1 MLVVYDNDRTSD
13 FSQGDIESMHAIKIP
28 GAPEDWS
35 HPAAKTEQGEPS
47 FENVDN
53 PGGWSSFTF
62 RAEYEKG
69 QGPGDYKL
77 HIFLTGASPV
87 PLVDGERK
95 VADWE
100 FYYKGW
106 NGVHE
111 FQDRATPDNLFPG
124 ARQGSLDGDLLSKMG
139 LTTAQMI
146 EGDALLKKKVIC

>member
-1 MLVVYDNDRTSD
+1 
-13 FSQGDIESMHAIKIP
+13 MHAIKIP
-28 GAPEDWS
+28 GAPDNWS

-62 RAEYEKG
+62 QSGYEKG
-69 QGPGDYKL
+69 RVTGNYKL
-77 HIFLTGASPV
+77 HSLPTGASPV
-87 PLVDGERK
+87 PLIDGERK

-106 NGVHE
+106 HGVRE
-111 FQDRATPDNLFPG
+111 VWDGATPDNLFPE
-124 ARQGSLDGDLLSKMG
+124 AHKGSLDGDLLSKIG

-146 EGDALLKKKVIC
+146 